1 MATNNIE
8 DYRSAIPL
16 QNPSNSD
23 LFFIDIFGV
32 DAFVIG
38 GQVESWLP
46 IDCKL
51 PVVFGLVVNFG
62 DWKKLR

>member
-32 DAFVIG
+32 DAF
-38 GQVESWLP
+38 GQAMAY
-46 IDCKL
+46 
-51 PVVFGLVVNFG
+51 G
-62 DWKKLR
+62 